1 MGTLLVLN
9 FLKAFTEFAFMFLTK
24 KLNLKKI
31 QIFHGAVFKS

>member
-1 MGTLLVLN
+1 MKALLVSN
-9 FLKAFTEFAFMFLTK
+9 FSKALTEFAFMFLTK